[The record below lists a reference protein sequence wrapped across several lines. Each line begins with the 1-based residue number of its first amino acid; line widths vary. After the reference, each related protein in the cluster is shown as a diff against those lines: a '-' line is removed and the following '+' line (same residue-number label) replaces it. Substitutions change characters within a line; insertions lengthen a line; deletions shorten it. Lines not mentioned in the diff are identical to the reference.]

1 MSGNEFIIKHY
12 RKKQFGISMETI
24 KLKMIR
30 LIEEQPEDSSY
41 DDILKALVFQ
51 RMVKRGLF
59 DSDNGQTIS
68 NEKMSKRI
76 QAHQL

>member
-1 MSGNEFIIKHY
+1 
-12 RKKQFGISMETI
+12 MEAI

-41 DDILKALVFQ
+41 DDILKALAFQ
-51 RMVKRGLF
+51 RMVERGLL

-68 NEKMSKRI
+68 NDEMSKRI
-76 QAHQL
+76 QAWQK